1 MFHFQ
6 VMAFKNSYR
15 VAKLLFRVV
24 FRAIIYFADH
34 GTPSRHQPGRNAL
47 EHLFINYVF
56 IIYLL
61 IIINYVLII
70 INHLFIY

>member
-34 GTPSRHQPGRNAL
+34 EIPSRHQPRRNAL

-56 IIYLL
+56 NIYLL
-61 IIINYVLII
+61 IIINYVLTI